1 MGSAQDHARK
11 PALLRLTAMAER
23 RPIFSTN
30 GVEIGFIEDSTAFDL
45 FDRPRCNYDVVT
57 GNLSDST
64 TGKLVGYV
72 SSENNFV
79 VPSRIAAEL
88 FGQPRKA
95 DADLPLIAGL
105 PSPSSSEDNEPT
117 AGGSVA
123 AATNT
128 GEGSD
133 DHPKASIDTSD
144 NPPDPT
150 QPSAEADLSAEKDL
164 SVEEDLMERAIRL
177 IRSGLEK
184 RPL

>member
-1 MGSAQDHARK
+1 
-11 PALLRLTAMAER
+11 MAER
-23 RPIFSTN
+23 RPILSTN

-45 FDRPRCNYDVVT
+45 FGRPRCSYDAVT

-72 SSENNFV
+72 SSEKNVV
-79 VPSRIAAEL
+79 VPSRIATEL

-117 AGGSVA
+117 AAGGSVA

-133 DHPKASIDTSD
+133 DRPKASIDTSY
-144 NPPDPT
+144 NPPDST
-150 QPSAEADLSAEKDL
+150 QP

>member
-1 MGSAQDHARK
+1 
-11 PALLRLTAMAER
+11 
-23 RPIFSTN
+23 
-30 GVEIGFIEDSTAFDL
+30 
-45 FDRPRCNYDVVT
+45 
-57 GNLSDST
+57 
-64 TGKLVGYV
+64 V
-72 SSENNFV
+72 SSEKNFV

-95 DADLPLIAGL
+95 DAELSLIAGL
-105 PSPSSSEDNEPT
+105 PTPSSSEDNEPT
-117 AGGSVA
+117 AAGGSVA

-133 DHPKASIDTSD
+133 DRPKASIDSFD

-150 QPSAEADLSAEKDL
+150 ESSVEEIL
-164 SVEEDLMERAIRL
+164 SVEEDLMERAMRL